1 MDFIRRLFNYLQR
14 KQIDDNGLVS
24 FWPEQELQEEEH
36 GPKIVTVHTDE
47 DGMIVITIFTIEEFE
62 MLKDIVELTQ
72 NDPYQIIKDVAEDSG
87 ITTIRFDPRQ
97 Y

>member
-14 KQIDDNGLVS
+14 KQVDDNGLVS
-24 FWPEQELQEEEH
+24 FWPEQETEQEYS
-36 GPKIVTVHTDE
+36 PKIVTVHTDE
-47 DGMIVITIFTIEEFE
+47 DGMIVITIFTVEEFE

-72 NDPYQIIKDVAEDSG
+72 NDPYQIIKDVAEDAG